1 MISAAELKNV
11 KSHKVQ
17 LKLYVWYII
26 VGATIVYKHLIYS
39 RSIRDLVPVSCVIVL
54 CVGGNLL
61 QVTSWFVDLLKMV
74 EFLPEQE

>member
-1 MISAAELKNV
+1 MSIIHYNSNTYYIVMISAAELKDV
-11 KSHKVQ
+11 KSHKMQ
-17 LKLYVWYII
+17 LKFCAWYII

-61 QVTSWFVDLLKMV
+61 QVTS
-74 EFLPEQE
+74 